1 MAKSRKA
8 TAIDADICMKLY
20 DLRRETEMRKARNF
34 INFQFHP
41 QNIDDVLKLTQALG
55 TQENAW
61 ARQVFSFWENA
72 ASLVLNE
79 VVHPGLFF
87 AWNGEM
93 VFVYAKFK
101 PFLKEL
107 RQKMENPAFLAGVE
121 KAVNSSPEMRKRV
134 EMIQNRIAKM
144 AEKTQVAKTP

>member
-8 TAIDADICMKLY
+8 TATDADICMKLY

-87 AWNGEM
+87 TWNGEM

>member
-8 TAIDADICMKLY
+8 TATDADICMKLY
-20 DLRRETEMRKARNF
+20 ELRREAEMRKARNF
-34 INFQFHP
+34 VNFQFHS
-41 QNIDDVLKLTQALG
+41 QGVNDVLKLMQATG
-55 TQENAW
+55 TKENAW

-72 ASLVLNE
+72 ASLVLNDI
-79 VVHPGLFF
+79 VHPGLFF

-121 KAVNSSPEMRKRV
+121 KVVSNSPEMRKRV
-134 EMIQNRIAKM
+134 DMIQKRLAKM
-144 AEKTQVAKTP
+144 AEKAQAAKS

>member
-41 QNIDDVLKLTQALG
+41 QNFDDVLKLTQALG

-87 AWNGEM
+87 NWNGEM

-134 EMIQNRIAKM
+134 EMIKNRIAKM

>member
-8 TAIDADICMKLY
+8 TAADAELCMKLY
-20 DLRRETEMRKARNF
+20 ELRREAEMRKARDF
-34 INFQFHP
+34 VNFQFHP
-41 QNIDDVLKLTQALG
+41 QSTDDLLKLVQALG

-72 ASLVLNE
+72 ASLVLND
-79 VVHPGLFF
+79 VVHPDLFF

-107 RQKMENPAFLAGVE
+107 RQKMENPLFFAGVE
-121 KAVNSSPEMRKRV
+121 KVVTSSLEMRKRV
-134 EMIQNRIAKM
+134 DMIQKRLAKM
-144 AEKTQVAKTP
+144 AEKAQAAKSE